1 MSTTSTPVT
10 GRFEGIGDL
19 RLVARQV
26 YYEQLTFWLNPIG
39 AILTIGFSVVFI
51 VIFESTSQ
59 HATVDYLAHVDL
71 GQYYLPA
78 FAAYGVMA
86 ACFNILAIQTVN
98 RREMGLLKRLRL
110 SPLST
115 WMFLAATALSFMVVA
130 LIQVVL
136 LLLVGYVGYGV
147 HGPHDVV
154 PFVLVLL
161 VGMVAFTALGLGI
174 STLVPNADAAGPM
187 VSLVFFI
194 LVGLSGLYF
203 PVKPHSGLAEF
214 TGLFPI
220 RHMITAL
227 VDSYNGLPGD
237 SVWSDIG
244 VLALW
249 GAAGG
254 FIAVRRWQWSPRR

>member
-136 LLLVGYVGYGV
+136 LLLVGYIGYGV

-174 STLVPNADAAGPM
+174 STLVPNADACRTHGQPG
-187 VSLVFFI
+187 VLHPGRPVGSL
-194 LVGLSGLYF
+194 
-203 PVKPHSGLAEF
+203 
-214 TGLFPI
+214 
-220 RHMITAL
+220 
-227 VDSYNGLPGD
+227 LPGEAALRTGRVHRAVPD
-237 SVWSDIG
+237 PPHDHG
-244 VLALW
+244 VGRQLQRV
-249 GAAGG
+249 AG
-254 FIAVRRWQWSPRR
+254 

>member
-1 MSTTSTPVT
+1 MSTTGAPVS

-19 RLVARQV
+19 RLVARQL

-39 AILTIGFSVVFI
+39 AFLTIGFSVIFI

-59 HATVDYLAHVDL
+59 HATVAYLPHVVL

-136 LLLVGYVGYGV
+136 LLLVGYIGYGV
-147 HGPHDVV
+147 HGPHDVG

-161 VGMVAFTALGLGI
+161 VGMLAFTALGLGI

-187 VSLVFFI
+187 ISLVFFI
-194 LVGLSGLYF
+194 LVALSGLYF
-203 PVKPHSGLAEF
+203 PVKPHSGLAEI

-237 SVWSDIG
+237 SVWNDVA

-249 GAAGG
+249 GAAGA
-254 FIAVRRWQWSPRR
+254 FVAVRRWQWSPRR

>member
-1 MSTTSTPVT
+1 MSTTSAPVT

-39 AILTIGFSVVFI
+39 ALMTIGFSVVFI

-59 HATVDYLAHVDL
+59 HATVDYLPHVDL

-136 LLLVGYVGYGV
+136 LLLVGYIGYGV
-147 HGPHDVV
+147 HGPRDVV
-154 PFVLVLL
+154 PFVLVLI
-161 VGMVAFTALGLGI
+161 VGMVTFTALGLGI

-194 LVGLSGLYF
+194 LVALSGLYF
-203 PVKPHSGLAEF
+203 PVKPHTGLAEF

-227 VDSYNGLPGD
+227 VDSYNGLPGN
-237 SVWSDIG
+237 SVWNDVG
-244 VLALW
+244 VLVLW
-249 GAAGG
+249 GAGG
-254 FIAVRRWQWSPRR
+254 AFVAVRRWQWSPRR

>member
-1 MSTTSTPVT
+1 MSTTSAPVT
-10 GRFEGIGDL
+10 GRFQGTGDL

-26 YYEQLTFWLNPIG
+26 YYEQLTFWLNPVG
-39 AILTIGFSVVFI
+39 ALLTIGFSVVFI
-51 VIFESTSQ
+51 VISEGTSQ
-59 HATVDYLAHVDL
+59 HSMVSYLAHINL

-110 SPLST
+110 SPLTT

-136 LLLVGYVGYGV
+136 LLLVGRFGYGL
-147 HGPHDVV
+147 HGPHDVAT
-154 PFVLVLL
+154 FVLVLIA
-161 VGMVAFTALGLGI
+161 GMLAFTALGLGI

-194 LVGLSGLYF
+194 LVALSGLYF
-203 PVKPHSGLAEF
+203 PVKPHSGLANF
-214 TGLFPI
+214 TGIFPV

-227 VDSYNGLPGD
+227 VDSYNGIPGD
-237 SVWSDIG
+237 SVWTDVG
-244 VLALW
+244 VIALW
-249 GAAGG
+249 GAAGA
-254 FIAVRRWQWSPRR
+254 FLAVRRWQWSPRR